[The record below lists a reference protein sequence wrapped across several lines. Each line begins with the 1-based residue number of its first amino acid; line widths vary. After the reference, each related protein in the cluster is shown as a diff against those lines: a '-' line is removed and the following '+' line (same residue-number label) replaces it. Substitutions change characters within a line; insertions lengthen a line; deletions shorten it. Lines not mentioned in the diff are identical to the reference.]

1 MYRKFLFAAAVMAGA
16 LVFGGAAH
24 ADTMTAR
31 CMVEASAHGGKK
43 YAVLKC
49 DKSDRPGDFVIRN
62 LVWEKDD
69 RAAYNRIARLAG
81 RRFTCDI
88 SMGSTTRSSNVET
101 THYNLKKCH

>member
-1 MYRKFLFAAAVMAGA
+1 MYRKFLLGAAVVAGT
-16 LVFGGAAH
+16 FGFAGVSNAA
-24 ADTMTAR
+24 TMTAR
-31 CMVEASAHGGKK
+31 CMIEASAHGGKK

-69 RAAYNRIARLAG
+69 RAAYNRIARFAG

-88 SMGSTTRSSNVET
+88 SMGTTSRDGDTET